1 MSAASLSETATFPDG
16 FSLDIRCCGTEDDSF
31 AEAILYD
38 CEGKEVALT
47 EPCDAFTGCWELE
60 DETTGTTYR
69 AHVMTESDYN

>member
-1 MSAASLSETATFPDG
+1 MGASLSETATFPDG

-47 EPCDAFTGCWELE
+47 EPWKMKPLALLI
-60 DETTGTTYR
+60 
-69 AHVMTESDYN
+69 VPMS